1 MTPTPTLPREGDKV
15 AESAL
20 FGAILPFL
28 WIYLWQNAVFLVR
41 FCHFY
46 GFIFGRMWKIPYICK
61 HGTNI
66 YHHGRVDRQE
76 TGNKRPHALLPFAP
90 F

>member
-1 MTPTPTLPREGDKV
+1 V

-46 GFIFGRMWKIPYICK
+46 DGFLVEC
-61 HGTNI
+61 
-66 YHHGRVDRQE
+66 
-76 TGNKRPHALLPFAP
+76 GNTISKLYKFA
-90 F
+90 